1 MHTHGRI
8 PLLSARVQPMAF
20 LCSLNTLNSFSS
32 SIEDTEEDIMIV
44 NVDEGPR
51 YAYLKCFGNGFS
63 SILGGFSTEGISQ
76 FELSP
81 NYSKYLFFFYNYRK
95 NSSMKHTFVLMHH
108 LIMLGL
114 PI

>member
-1 MHTHGRI
+1 
-8 PLLSARVQPMAF
+8 MAF
-20 LCSLNTLNSFSS
+20 LCSLSTLNNFSS
-32 SIEDTEEDIMIV
+32 SIEDREEDIMTV

-81 NYSKYLFFFYNYRK
+81 NYSKYLFFYNYRK